1 MRWSMTIIDSLLA
14 LQRSQRANAL
24 LIASGQVPLL
34 EIGGASRS
42 LSMPPLDD
50 ETVRILLHELDGGLI
65 ADELATCGS
74 SSFEYE
80 PSGGPRYEVHVA
92 TSAAGVSLS
101 FRPGMTR
108 ARPEDGSRLK
118 QPSETNPRGISPRIA
133 STPSNELDG
142 LQEGRIASLLI
153 RAVGMGCEDV
163 ILSTSAPPRLRI
175 DGRMDRVEERAVEAD
190 ELDAFVCAAADSS
203 RMNALHETG
212 STDFAL
218 AVRSEQ
224 GMERFRVNVFRHQD
238 GTTAVFRPIRSRIP
252 TLRDLGLPDDFTSL
266 VSYPHGLVLLTGPAG
281 AGKSTTLVSLI
292 EHVNQT
298 KQRHIIT
305 LEDPIEYLYAPAQC
319 LIHQR
324 EVGRHVESFSSGLR
338 AALRE
343 SPDIIVVGEMRDT
356 ATMSAALTAAETGHL
371 VVSTLH
377 AGSTM
382 MAVER
387 VLGAF
392 PPHEQG
398 RIRLQ
403 LAAVLRGVVAQVLLP
418 GIPPF
423 GRVVAYEKLVIN
435 HAAATKIRE
444 DRCHQLGTILQS
456 GRGEGMVPF
465 EVTLADRVKRGQI
478 SLETALSASPDPEQL
493 RKLDYHTTRTASFR
507 SNGSPSPSVPR

>member
-1 MRWSMTIIDSLLA
+1 MTIIDSLLA

-24 LIASGQVPLL
+24 LIASGQVPVL

-50 ETVRILLHELDGGLI
+50 ETVRILLRELDGGLI

-74 SSFEYE
+74 STFVYE
-80 PSGGPRYEVHVA
+80 PNGGPRYDVHVA

-118 QPSETNPRGISPRIA
+118 RSSETEPCVSPSFA
-133 STPSNELDG
+133 SIPSSEQDG

-163 ILSTSAPPRLRI
+163 ILSTSGPPRLRI
-175 DGRMDRVEERAVEAD
+175 DGRMERVGERAVDAD
-190 ELDAFVCAAADSS
+190 ELDAFVRAAADPS
-203 RMNALHETG
+203 RTDALRETG
-212 STDFAL
+212 STDFGL
-218 AVRSEQ
+218 SLRSDQ
-224 GMERFRVNVFRHQD
+224 GTARFRANVFCHQD

-266 VSYPHGLVLLTGPAG
+266 VSHPHGLVLLTGPAG

-298 KQRHIIT
+298 RQRHIIT
-305 LEDPIEYLYAPAQC
+305 LEDPIEYLYAPAQS

-324 EVGRHVESFSSGLR
+324 EVGRHLESFSSGLR

-356 ATMSAALTAAETGHL
+356 ATMSAALIAAETGHL

-377 AGSTM
+377 AGSTT
-382 MAVER
+382 MAIER

-418 GIPPF
+418 GIPPL

-456 GRGEGMVPF
+456 GRSEGMVPF
-465 EVTLADRVKRGQI
+465 EVTLADLVKRRRI
-478 SLETALSASPDPEQL
+478 NLETALSASPDPEQL
-493 RKLDYHTTRTASFR
+493 RKLDYHTTRTASLR